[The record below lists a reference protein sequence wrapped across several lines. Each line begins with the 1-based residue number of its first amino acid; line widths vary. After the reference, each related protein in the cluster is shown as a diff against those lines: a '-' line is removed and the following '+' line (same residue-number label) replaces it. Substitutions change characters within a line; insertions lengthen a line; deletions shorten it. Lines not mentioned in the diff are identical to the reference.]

1 MNEQKKSAP
10 LLSDRAADRDLLDF
24 SPYTNTLLD
33 IIRDPATEGPLV
45 IGLFGTWG
53 SGKTSLMKFVQH
65 ELQRDSTRKFR
76 LAWFDAWKYEKE
88 DALWRALL
96 LRVIDNLRD
105 RNAVGKDET
114 QEPFK
119 TEISHLE
126 ERLYRDVEW
135 QEKGGLTID
144 LPKLAGG
151 IAAMAVRLPFALLP
165 GVAAEAVKAAQ
176 SAIGEGKDVGSVLGA
191 FDRRVIEHHQAQLR
205 SIEQFQE
212 EFGRLVQIRVV
223 ARDERLVV
231 FVDDL
236 DRCLPDKAIEV
247 LEAIK
252 LFLDVKGCIFLLGL
266 DQEVVTRGIKVKY
279 RDFAVD
285 EGEGS
290 EKHIP
295 IDGANYLEKII
306 QLPFRLP
313 KIEPRAMQPF
323 VHGLA
328 AFPDNR
334 CERIFA
340 EGLETNPRKVKRAIN
355 VFLFLSKLAEKR
367 EITLQ
372 AVRLAKIVVIYHSH
386 PELYELLR
394 VNPALLRDLEEY
406 LRAQAA
412 ATPDAERGLRMDG
425 VAPGERTVAETRTT
439 PVPERLLTAAL
450 RRVLTLFLDDEN
462 ACFIKTDYGELNSYF
477 TLTRGAI
484 AEAPPTAPELRVVGE
499 GGIRVGGGGLELP
512 IPTFVRISAGEFLMG
527 TSDEEIELLL
537 RMTNTKNWAKKWK
550 SENWFK
556 REQPQHRVTLD
567 EFQIAKYPVTNAQ
580 YQGFV
585 EAARQQP
592 PTHWSGGRFPE
603 ELAAH
608 PVVNVGWDD
617 AMAYCEWLTEELRK
631 AGHRR
636 VGEVVCLPTEA
647 QWEKAASWDDDNKAK
662 RIWAWGSQWDAGKCN
677 TGEGNVGATTPV
689 GKYSPEGDSYY
700 GIADVTGNVWEW
712 CADWFDEDH
721 YKQLPARNPT
731 GPSSGQYRVLRGGSW
746 FHESYGARCAL
757 RFWRRPSGGLGY
769 VGFRCARSFP
779 VPEVS

>member
-1 MNEQKKSAP
+1 MNEPKQSAP

-24 SPYTNTLLD
+24 SPYTGTLLD

-53 SGKTSLMKFVQH
+53 SGKTSLMKFVQD
-65 ELQRDSTRKFR
+65 ELQRDPARKFR

-105 RNAVGKDET
+105 RSNEGRDVTE
-114 QEPFK
+114 EPFR
-119 TEISHLE
+119 TDISRLE

-144 LPKLAGG
+144 FPKLAGG
-151 IAAMAVRLPFALLP
+151 LAAMAVRLPFALLP

-176 SAIGEGKDVGSVLGA
+176 AAIGEGKDVGSVLGA

-205 SIEQFQE
+205 SIEQFQH
-212 EFGRLVQIRVV
+212 EFGRLVETRVV
-223 ARDERLVV
+223 AQSRRLVV

-236 DRCLPDKAIEV
+236 DRCLPEKAIEV

-290 EKHIP
+290 EKRIP

-313 KIEPRAMQPF
+313 KIEPHAMQPF

-367 EITLQ
+367 KITLQ

-412 ATPDAERGLRMDG
+412 ATPDAERGLRMEG
-425 VAPGERTVAETRTT
+425 VAPGERTIPETRTA
-439 PVPERLLTAAL
+439 PVPDRLLTAAL
-450 RRVLTLFLDDEN
+450 RRVLTLFLDDEK

-484 AEAPPTAPELRVVGE
+484 AEAPPTAPEPGVVRGA
-499 GGIRVGGGGLELP
+499 RALEVP
-512 IPTFVRISAGEFLMG
+512 IPTFVRIPAGEFLMG
-527 TSDEEIELLL
+527 TSDEEIGLLL
-537 RMTNTKNWAKKWK
+537 KMTNTKNWAKKWK
-550 SENWFK
+550 EEGWFK

-567 EFQIAKYPVTNAQ
+567 EFQIAKYPATNAQ
-580 YQGFV
+580 YRAFV
-585 EAARQQP
+585 EAVRQQP
-592 PTHWSGGRFPE
+592 PSHWSGGRFPE

-608 PVVNVGWDD
+608 PVVNVSWDD
-617 AMAYCEWLTEELRK
+617 AIAYCTWLTEELRK
-631 AGHRR
+631 AGHLRQ
-636 VGEVVCLPTEA
+636 GEVICLPTEA
-647 QWEKAASWDDDNKAK
+647 QWEKAASWDDKNKAK
-662 RIWAWGSQWDAGKCN
+662 RIWAWGNQWDTAKCN
-677 TGEGNVGATTPV
+677 TAEGKAGAKTPV

-700 GIADVTGNVWEW
+700 GIADVTGNVFEW
-712 CADWFDEDH
+712 CADWLDED
-721 YKQLPARNPT
+721 YYGQSPAKNPR

-746 FHESYGARCAL
+746 YDNSVDARCDV
-757 RFWRRPSGGLGY
+757 RFRYDPDVRLDF
-769 VGFRCARSFP
+769 VGFRCARSFSP
-779 VPEVS
+779 